1 MSLIL
6 EVEKSKV
13 KTDKRKI
20 TTPKD
25 VYKLKEIQ
33 EIKDATNEHLF
44 FIGLN
49 NQNYINKINLIAL
62 GTGNIV
68 NIKAKDIVRQAIL
81 NECSKVIIVHNHP
94 SNITKPSK
102 KDCLFTNVIQ
112 ATLDV
117 FQIEFLDHIVVGKD
131 DYCSIMSEK
140 VKKNNIFEG
149 VEFEKLSKVELIE
162 ENLKLKSK
170 IKELENDNLKYIEKK
185 ENDIDMDIV

>member
-117 FQIEFLDHIVVGKD
+117 FQIEFLDHIVVRM
-131 DYCSIMSEK
+131 I
-140 VKKNNIFEG
+140 
-149 VEFEKLSKVELIE
+149 
-162 ENLKLKSK
+162 
-170 IKELENDNLKYIEKK
+170 
-185 ENDIDMDIV
+185 IVVLCPRK